1 MDFKFALR
9 SLLKNPG
16 FTLLAV
22 LVMAVGIGANTA
34 VFSVV
39 NTVLLKPLAYSDPNR
54 IVTLSSLWRKSG
66 GHGQVSAPD
75 YHDWQRQSSAFQA
88 MAYYQNDETA
98 VTAGS
103 SAEYGRVALVT
114 PEFFRVFGIEPLLG
128 RSFTPEEQK
137 PGGAASVAIS
147 HSFWQS
153 HFGGNER
160 ALGQTLRM
168 LDKTFTVVGVLP
180 RGFHFPEKTDIWI
193 PASTFPETDSRSAHN
208 YRVVGR
214 LKPDVSLEQAQA
226 QMTSIGTRLEQQFP
240 SSNKNK
246 NVAVTRMRDEMVR
259 NVQLTLYLLLGA
271 VALVLLIACANVAN
285 LLLAKAT
292 TRTREIAIRAAV
304 GASRARI
311 IRQLITE
318 SMLMALFAGI
328 AGLILAVWGSSA
340 LVALAPADVPR
351 LAETSIDGWV
361 LAFTLGASLISSLLF
376 GLAPALHASRVD
388 LNDALKQG
396 GGRASVGL
404 GAGRMRGALVVA
416 EIALSVILLAGA
428 GLLIKSFHALN
439 NVALGFLPEHI
450 LVMETSV
457 PSSDDP
463 ASARRATRFYKDL
476 LRDVAVLPGVV
487 STAATRATPG
497 HTASDG
503 GYWLDHLP
511 PMDQL
516 NVSAPQAVFSDVSPG
531 AFRTLGI
538 PLRAGRDFSD
548 GDTYDAPFSAIVNE
562 ALARKSF
569 PGQNPIGRVIFCGM
583 DMDSLKGMTI
593 VGVVGDVRQFGPAR
607 EPWPEIYMPFEQH
620 PQPSTALS
628 ILVRTTN
635 PPAALQE
642 TLRRKTRARSAD
654 VPVKFTTVDASL
666 AENVAAPRF
675 RTLVLGIFAAVA
687 VSLAMAGVYGVMAY
701 LVSRRS
707 SEIGLRM
714 ALGAGPRDISRL
726 VLREGMLLACF
737 GLVLGLAGAVAATR
751 LLASFLFEVQP
762 GDPMTYAG
770 VAVLLLLVALAA
782 SYIPAHRASKVDPLI
797 ALRQE

>member
-1 MDFKFALR
+1 MDLKFALR

-22 LVMAVGIGANTA
+22 LVMALGIGANTA

-39 NTVLLKPLAYSDPNR
+39 NTVLLKPLAYQNPDR
-54 IVTLSSLWRKSG
+54 IVTLSSRWRKSG

-75 YHDWQRQSSAFQA
+75 YHDWQRQSSAFSA
-88 MAYYQNDETA
+88 MAYYQNDLTA

-103 SAEYGRVALVT
+103 SAEYGNIAMVT
-114 PEFFRVFGIEPLLG
+114 PEFFRIFGMQPVLG
-128 RSFTPEEQK
+128 RSFTSQEQK
-137 PGGAASVAIS
+137 PGGAPAVLIS

-153 HFGGNER
+153 HFGGNAG
-160 ALGQTLRM
+160 ALGQTVRM
-168 LDKTFTVVGVLP
+168 LDKTFSVVGVQP
-180 RGFHFPEKTDIWI
+180 RGFHFPEKTDIWF
-193 PASTFPETDSRSAHN
+193 PTSTFEETESRSAHN

-226 QMTSIGTRLEQQFP
+226 QMTSIGTRLERQYP
-240 SSNKNK
+240 ASNKDK

-259 NVQLTLYLLLGA
+259 NVHLTLYLLLGA

-304 GASRARI
+304 GASRSRI

-318 SMLMALFAGI
+318 SMLMALMAAA
-328 AGLILAVWGSSA
+328 AGLILAVSGSAA
-340 LVALAPADVPR
+340 LVALAPADIPR
-351 LAETSIDGWV
+351 LTETSIDGWV
-361 LAFTLGASLISSLLF
+361 LAFTLGVSVIASLLF

-396 GGRASVGL
+396 GGRAVVGG

-416 EIALSVILLAGA
+416 EIALSVVLLAGA
-428 GLLIKSFHALN
+428 GLLIKSFNALQ
-439 NVALGFLPEHI
+439 NVALGFNPEHV

-457 PSSDDP
+457 PASDLK
-463 ASARRATRFYKDL
+463 SAQRATRFYKDF
-476 LRDVAVLPGVV
+476 LRDVAALPGVV
-487 STAATRATPG
+487 ASGATRATPG

-516 NVSAPQAVFSDVSPG
+516 NVSAPQAVFSVVTPG

-538 PLRAGRDFSD
+538 PLRTGRDFNDS
-548 GDTYDAPFSAIVNE
+548 DTYEAPFSAIVNE

-569 PGQNPIGRVIFCGM
+569 PGQDPIGRVIFCGM
-583 DMDSLKGMTI
+583 DSLNAMTI

-607 EPWPEIYMPFEQH
+607 EPWPEIYMPYEQH

-628 ILVRTTN
+628 VLIRTTN
-635 PPAALQE
+635 DPSALQE
-642 TLRRKTRARSAD
+642 TLRRKIRERSPD
-654 VPVKFTTVDASL
+654 VPVKFTSMDASL

-675 RTLVLGIFAAVA
+675 RTLMLGIFAAVA
-687 VSLAMAGVYGVMAY
+687 VCLAMAGVYGVMAY
-701 LVSRRS
+701 LVSQRS
-707 SEIGLRM
+707 NEIGLRM
-714 ALGAGPRDISRL
+714 ALGASPRDISGL
-726 VLREGMLLACF
+726 VLREGMLLAGA
-737 GLVLGLAGAVAATR
+737 GLVLGLAGAIAATR
-751 LLASFLFEVQP
+751 LLTSILFEVKP
-762 GDPMTYAG
+762 GDPTTYAA
-770 VAVLLLLVALAA
+770 VAVLLAIVALAA
-782 SYIPAHRASKVDPLI
+782 SYIPAHRASKVDPLV